1 MKVSERTF
9 VSQALENATVYRD
22 IVEST
27 CKVLGGARGHLYLTL
42 PGGHR
47 QWMAYDRDG
56 KQVKE
61 RSSMTAGRVIESG
74 TLINNTKQPD
84 QSPRSD
90 EGAAAQNA
98 RSSPDDDAFKEGK
111 IMCAPIT
118 TIDAYHKAGT
128 VVSLS
133 ISGGGVYRYILY
145 RYIV

>member
-1 MKVSERTF
+1 MF
-9 VSQALENATVYRD
+9 FSQTLENATVYRD

-27 CKVLGGARGHLYLTL
+27 CKVLGGARGHLYITV

-74 TLINNTKQPD
+74 MLINNTKQPD
-84 QSPRSD
+84 QTPQSSGGALTQSARASP
-90 EGAAAQNA
+90 E
-98 RSSPDDDAFKEGK
+98 DDAFKEGK

-118 TIDAYHKAGT
+118 TIDAFHKEGI
-128 VVSLS
+128 VVCLR
-133 ISGGGVYRYILY
+133 VLCACL
-145 RYIV
+145 

>member
-1 MKVSERTF
+1 MQSKVSEHKF
-9 VSQALENATVYRD
+9 VSQALESATVYRD

-56 KQVKE
+56 KQVQE

-74 TLINNTKQPD
+74 ALINNTKQPD
-84 QSPRSD
+84 QLPRQDGGGVSQDGKASSD
-90 EGAAAQNA
+90 N
-98 RSSPDDDAFKEGK
+98 DAFKEGK

-118 TIDAYHKAGT
+118 TIDAIHKAGT

-133 ISGGGVYRYILY
+133 GCGV
-145 RYIV
+145 